1 MSQIADK
8 GYSVKIKSKFYKL
21 IDNESKQTVLVARR
35 KGSLYVADWASA
47 TTEECIMVS
56 QSGHTEEHWLCHK
69 RMSHLNFKT
78 LNKLAKKEL
87 VVGLPK
93 TTFRK
98 DGICSACQMGKQSK
112 ISFKSKPGILVLDL
126 CNYYTWISLNHL

>member
-1 MSQIADK
+1 
-8 GYSVKIKSKFYKL
+8 
-21 IDNESKQTVLVARR
+21 
-35 KGSLYVADWASA
+35 
-47 TTEECIMVS
+47 MVS
-56 QSGHTEEHWLCHK
+56 QSGHTEEHWLWHK

-78 LNKLAKKEL
+78 LNKLSKKEL

-112 ISFKSKPGILVLDL
+112 IYFKSKTRHSSIRPLQLLHMDPFESSVTSYAGKKYGLVVIDDSKTSICNSCSGLTLECLVLDL
-126 CNYYTWISLNHL
+126 KDILDCFPI